1 MLSEMKPSSSN
12 DKKFLYFLMR
22 KLLLCFQKWNP
33 ELLIPS
39 PKKKTH
45 PEKVS
50 YISRNENPEKLLG
63 N

>member
-1 MLSEMKPSSSN
+1 
-12 DKKFLYFLMR
+12 MR

-39 PKKKTH
+39 PEKKTH

-50 YISRNENPEKLLG
+50 YISGNENPEKLLG